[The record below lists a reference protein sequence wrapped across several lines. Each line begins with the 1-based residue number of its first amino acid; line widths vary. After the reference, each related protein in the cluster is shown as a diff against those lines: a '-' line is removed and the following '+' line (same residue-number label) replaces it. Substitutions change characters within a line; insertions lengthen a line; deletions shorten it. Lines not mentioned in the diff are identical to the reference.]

1 MEQAIEDMQYSDDPE
16 ERAEFIRL
24 FGNKTP
30 SVEEYVYKTMIDIRK
45 GWKKKADYGSRLA
58 SYLVYDLQ
66 ACFFLY
72 MEESA
77 GVFLSLI
84 VQRKSTS
91 SLSSHQKDMLL
102 LLLLICYSYTIS
114 TEV

>member
-45 GWKKKADYGSRLA
+45 GLKKKSRLW
-58 SYLVYDLQ
+58 
-66 ACFFLY
+66 
-72 MEESA
+72 
-77 GVFLSLI
+77 
-84 VQRKSTS
+84 
-91 SLSSHQKDMLL
+91 
-102 LLLLICYSYTIS
+102 
-114 TEV
+114 